1 MKNKSTEFHSRYAIR
16 ILAIA
21 SMALIVFLLQSDR
34 LIAQTNCAS
43 LESGLKGLEAAQA
56 RLQQS
61 LQKAAG
67 EEKQSLVQQIREME
81 AEIRQA
87 QAKLNRC
94 KGIMMDWTVAGRRR
108 EALVFPPASN
118 AAVEKH
124 PLIFAWHGHG
134 GTIQGAAQD
143 MGFQTLWPEAI
154 VVYPQGLKTETQGDP
169 DGNGYGWQKE
179 LGDDGNR
186 DLKFFDA
193 MLTEIRQKYAVDEE
207 RIYTT
212 GFSNGTGF
220 SYLLWAERGDK
231 LAAIGAVSGVLSKSE
246 QDKPIKPR
254 ALISIAGA
262 NGIAPDAVN
271 ATVKRASE
279 INEAGPREP
288 CDIPGGA
295 PADTK
300 CHLYS
305 SLKHTP
311 VKQITHPDGHHYFSW
326 EPEEIVKFFKNHKKP

>member
-1 MKNKSTEFHSRYAIR
+1 MTNISTKSFSRLAIR

-21 SMALIVFLLQSDR
+21 SVSLFWLMVQSNQVQ
-34 LIAQTNCAS
+34 AQSNCAA
-43 LESGLKGLEAAQA
+43 LESGLKGLEAAKS

-67 EEKQSLVQQIREME
+67 EEKPLLVQQIREME

-87 QAKLNRC
+87 QAKLDRC
-94 KGIMMDWTVAGRRR
+94 KGITMSWHVAGWSRL
-108 EALVFPPASN
+108 ALLFPPTSVATPQR
-118 AAVEKH
+118 H
-124 PLIFAWHGHG
+124 PLIFAWHAHG
-134 GTIQGAAQD
+134 GTMQNAAQD

-154 VVYPQGLKTETQGDP
+154 VVYPQGLKTETHGDP
-169 DGNGYGWQKE
+169 NGNGYGWQKE

-193 MLTEIRQKYAVDEE
+193 MLAEVRQKYAVDEE

-246 QDKPIKPR
+246 QNQPIKPR
-254 ALISIAGA
+254 ALISIAGE
-262 NGIAPDAVN
+262 NGLDPGAVN
-271 ATVKRASE
+271 ATIKRASE

-295 PADTK
+295 PANTK
-300 CHLYS
+300 CHLYP
-305 SLKHTP
+305 SLKNTP
-311 VKQITHPDGHHYFSW
+311 VKQITHPDGHHYFFW
-326 EPEEIVKFFKNHKKP
+326 EPEEIVKFFKNHKKQ